1 MRDLVDRPAASKAVA
16 AVGACV
22 ALALIGWWLRLEPGV
37 ELAISL
43 PGRDGRPAVALTA
56 EVVTD
61 LSGTFASFG
70 VEARDLP
77 GHWPRFRGADFDNI
91 VKSGVSLDAA
101 WGDDG
106 PRSLWSVELGEGHA
120 APVVQHGRVYLI
132 DYDEATRSD
141 AIRCLSL
148 ADGREIWRRSYAVTI
163 KRNHGLSRTV
173 PAVTDRYL
181 VTMGPR
187 CHVVCLDP
195 ATGDFRWGIDLQ
207 KDYGATEPLW
217 YTGQCPLI
225 DDGAVVLAPGGPDAL
240 LMAVDGGTGQVIWQ
254 TPNPNGWTMSH
265 SSIMP
270 MTIAGT
276 RMYVYCALGGVV
288 GVAADGGRAG
298 EVLWEL
304 PWNARVVAPSPVAAG
319 DDRIFLTAGYG
330 NGSRMVVVHRD
341 GDAFTPEVLFE
352 RSPREGLACEQ
363 QTPILY
369 EGLLYGIMPKDAG
382 ALKGQFVCYRT
393 DGTLVWS
400 SGADNRF
407 GLGPFALADGRFYVL
422 SDDGVLTMLEASRE
436 AFVLLDRARV
446 LDGHDA
452 WGPIATAGGRML
464 LRDSRRM
471 VCLAVGDLQ

>member
-1 MRDLVDRPAASKAVA
+1 
-16 AVGACV
+16 
-22 ALALIGWWLRLEPGV
+22 
-37 ELAISL
+37 
-43 PGRDGRPAVALTA
+43 
-56 EVVTD
+56 
-61 LSGTFASFG
+61 
-70 VEARDLP
+70 
-77 GHWPRFRGADFDNI
+77 
-91 VKSGVSLDAA
+91 
-101 WGDDG
+101 
-106 PRSLWSVELGEGHA
+106 
-120 APVVQHGRVYLI
+120 
-132 DYDEATRSD
+132 
-141 AIRCLSL
+141 
-148 ADGREIWRRSYAVTI
+148 
-163 KRNHGLSRTV
+163 
-173 PAVTDRYL
+173 
-181 VTMGPR
+181 
-187 CHVVCLDP
+187 
-195 ATGDFRWGIDLQ
+195 
-207 KDYGATEPLW
+207 
-217 YTGQCPLI
+217 
-225 DDGAVVLAPGGPDAL
+225 
-240 LMAVDGGTGQVIWQ
+240 
-254 TPNPNGWTMSH
+254 
-265 SSIMP
+265 
-270 MTIAGT
+270 
-276 RMYVYCALGGVV
+276 
-288 GVAADGGRAG
+288 
-298 EVLWEL
+298 
-304 PWNARVVAPSPVAAG
+304 VAPSPVAAG